1 MKQPCPQC
9 GKECENLG
17 AHKRFCK
24 GNPALVEQQ
33 LVVDEVTPDKPLS
46 ALLNEVKELFRKY
59 QCSLSVKVS
68 DRGGRPVEV
77 EIIAR
82 IQL

>member
-1 MKQPCPQC
+1 MKQNCPQC
-9 GKECENLG
+9 GKECDNLG
-17 AHKRFCK
+17 SHKRFCK
-24 GNPALVEQQ
+24 AAPVNTH

-46 ALLNEVKELFRKY
+46 ALLNEVKDLFRKY
-59 QCSLSVKVS
+59 QCGLSIKIS
-68 DRGGRPVEV
+68 ERGGKPVEV